1 MNADTKVQ
9 EASSIIVK
17 KQDDSKVQHQR
28 QIDELK
34 QNFEREIH
42 VIKIQ
47 NQREIMA
54 LLTDSKS

>member
-1 MNADTKVQ
+1 MNAETKVQ

-34 QNFEREIH
+34 QKYEKEIH
-42 VIKIQ
+42 DIKQQ
-47 NQREIMA
+47 NQRDMMA
-54 LLTDSKS
+54 LLIDKK